1 MSVLHTILHPKQEG
15 VSPMPRQ
22 TKPSSYSLRHLLGV
36 SLALSLF
43 VFLLPVLTV
52 RGEAVLT
59 PKWDTTPPTSPNES
73 SAIPTSARDR
83 GRVVKLL
90 LPDGTIS
97 ELSME
102 EYLLG
107 VVSAEM
113 PASFELEALKA
124 QACAART
131 YTVRK
136 QTYETAKHPDA
147 DVCTDISCCQAYL
160 SPSDAAQRWGSSA
173 ESYTQK
179 IQQAVAE
186 TDGLGVLYNGSPIQA
201 VFFSSAPG
209 YTVDAVEVWGNQVD
223 YLQSVESPEGDEV
236 PNFRSTVTLSADEV
250 KSLILNTYANANLT
264 GDPSTWF
271 GSPVTNQGG
280 TVSSILVGGVTLT
293 GNQIRS
299 LFQLR
304 SACFLV
310 SWDGTSFTFSVTGY
324 GHGVGMSQYGANTM
338 AQSGST
344 YDEIL
349 TWYYTNTQ
357 VDFLW

>member
-1 MSVLHTILHPKQEG
+1 
-15 VSPMPRQ
+15 MPRP
-22 TKPSSYSLRHLLGV
+22 TKLPYYSLRRLVGI

-52 RGEAVLT
+52 RGDALLS
-59 PKWDTTPPTSPNES
+59 PQDATSDSTSSQES
-73 SAIPTSARDR
+73 PVVQTSGRDR

-97 ELSME
+97 ELTME
-102 EYLLG
+102 EYLFG

-136 QTYETAKHPDA
+136 QSFETAKHPDA

-173 ESYTQK
+173 QSYTQK
-179 IQQAVAE
+179 IQQSIAE

-250 KSLILNTYANANLT
+250 KSLILNTYSNANLT

-271 GSPVTNQGG
+271 GSPVTNEGG

-310 SWDGTSFTFSVTGY
+310 SWDGSSFTFSVTGY
-324 GHGVGMSQYGANTM
+324 GHGVGMSQYGANAM

-349 TWYYTNTQ
+349 TWYYTDTQ